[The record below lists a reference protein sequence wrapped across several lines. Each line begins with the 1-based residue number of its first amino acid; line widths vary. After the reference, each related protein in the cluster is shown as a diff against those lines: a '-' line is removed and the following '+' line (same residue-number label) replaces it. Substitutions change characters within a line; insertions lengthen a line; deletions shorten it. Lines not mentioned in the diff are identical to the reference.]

1 MLGNSALSGSMATQL
16 MARAD
21 GCDGTAP
28 DGKLSSGEFI
38 AGLHGIGDGAFLRV
52 SVHLSLY
59 IYRALSLSLSLSLTH
74 THTHVL
80 HGDAAAE
87 GCESEVTHVGAEPT
101 QQGPSGRVF
110 RVWASLSVPFL

>member
-59 IYRALSLSLSLSLTH
+59 IYRALSIYIIALSLSLSLSHTH
-74 THTHVL
+74 THTHTL
-80 HGDAAAE
+80 
-87 GCESEVTHVGAEPT
+87 
-101 QQGPSGRVF
+101 
-110 RVWASLSVPFL
+110 SLSLSLSCTLSRALTLSPCSITPSLFSFSLALL